1 MERKNNILEGSTS
14 SLSLFFPSRTRKYVR
29 LTGEQAY
36 ESLNNILSEVS
47 SLKKPLSTQKESLMS
62 KARLNGFFGAT
73 VTVKVL
79 PEGDVSSID
88 LVFSYKRAVYASLLI
103 CAAVILLEFMV
114 FRNMFTI
121 LGIALII
128 PLIYTANS
136 SANNFLNLVNGTLP
150 LIEKEFAQKALL
162 ADRERW
168 KAQPKD
174 TEALYRKLSEKH
186 TKTWGNTKVLEY
198 KVSEYQKL
206 GLTRSEA
213 IRKTAE
219 EEGVD

>member
-1 MERKNNILEGSTS
+1 MERKNISFEGSAS
-14 SLSLFFPSRTRKYVR
+14 SPMLLFPSRTRKYVR

-36 ESLNNILSEVS
+36 KSLNGLLSECS
-47 SLKKPLSTQKESLMS
+47 SSKKPVLMQKSLMS
-62 KARLNGFFGAT
+62 RARLNGFFGAT

-103 CAAVILLEFMV
+103 CAAIILLEFLV
-114 FRNMFTI
+114 FRNVFTI
-121 LGIALII
+121 LGVALVI
-128 PLIYTANS
+128 PLIYNANS
-136 SANNFLNLVNGTLP
+136 SANNFLNLVNDILP

-206 GLTRSEA
+206 GLTRFEA

-219 EEGVD
+219 EEGLD

>member
-150 LIEKEFAQKALL
+150 LIEKEFA
-162 ADRERW
+162 
-168 KAQPKD
+168 
-174 TEALYRKLSEKH
+174 
-186 TKTWGNTKVLEY
+186 
-198 KVSEYQKL
+198 
-206 GLTRSEA
+206 
-213 IRKTAE
+213 
-219 EEGVD
+219 